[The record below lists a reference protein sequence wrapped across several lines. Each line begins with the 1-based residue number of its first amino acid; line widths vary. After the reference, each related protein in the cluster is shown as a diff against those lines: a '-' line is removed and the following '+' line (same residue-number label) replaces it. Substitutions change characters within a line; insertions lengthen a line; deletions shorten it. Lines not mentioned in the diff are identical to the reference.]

1 MKEKILKIM
10 PLTAIIGLFAGAIG
24 GYIYYLKSARNQ
36 KRNPS
41 KHC

>member
-1 MKEKILKIM
+1 MKLLI
-10 PLTAIIGLFAGAIG
+10 T
-24 GYIYYLKSARNQ
+24 LKSARNQ